1 MQPDLIEVVDGLCQI
16 IEEQN
21 TLISRLFELL
31 AQHVSTDEL
40 ENISNNH
47 GGQYYAEYRK
57 TVHRKEV

>member
-31 AQHVSTDEL
+31 AQHIDSSEM
-40 ENISNNH
+40 EEI
-47 GGQYYAEYRK
+47 
-57 TVHRKEV
+57 KEQTRR

>member
-21 TLISRLFELL
+21 TLISKLFELL

-40 ENISNNH
+40 ENISNNY
-47 GGQYYAEYRK
+47 GGQSHAEYRK